1 MSSIEIKLPK
11 LGESISEATILKWL
25 KQPGDQVEKDEPILE
40 VATDK
45 VDSEV
50 AAPESGEI
58 EELLFEENDVVPVGT
73 VIAKLKTDAG
83 AQSFDSAQEPKPDV
97 RKSEIGNLKSETV
110 KNDNSKNKTQAV
122 VEESD
127 AGHRSRSLSS
137 VEGSAIGLH
146 GTARTDANGR
156 FLSPLVRSM
165 AAKEGVD
172 ADELARIDGSG
183 SNGRVLKS
191 DFLNYLENRSTSPSK
206 SVTSS
211 GVEMSSS
218 SSSSSSYKGGQ
229 EIIEMDRMRSMIAD
243 HMVESK
249 RTSPHVTA
257 YVEVDVTKIVEWREK
272 NKLVFQQKHSEK
284 ITFTPL
290 FVEAVIKALEEYP
303 MVNVSVDGKKI
314 IKKNDMNIGMAA
326 ALPSG
331 NLIVPVIH
339 KANELSLL
347 GLTKKVNEL
356 TEKARN
362 NKLSADEIQGGTFTI
377 SNVGTFRNLM
387 GTPIINQPQ
396 VAILA
401 TGAIKKRPAV
411 VETEYGDMIAIR
423 HMMYLSLSFDH
434 RVVDGN
440 LGGSF
445 LARIMD
451 HLEAFDSNRKV

>member
-1 MSSIEIKLPK
+1 MASIEIKLPK

-25 KQPGDQVEKDEPILE
+25 KQPGDQVEKDEAILE

-50 AAPESGEI
+50 AAPESGVL
-58 EELLFEENDVVPVGT
+58 EELLFEENEVVPVGT
-73 VIAKLKTDAG
+73 VVATLNAEAG
-83 AQSFDSAQEPKPDV
+83 SQKPEAGLEKSNKPELSDTKSDSSNKH
-97 RKSEIGNLKSETV
+97 
-110 KNDNSKNKTQAV
+110 NSSLQ
-122 VEESD
+122 
-127 AGHRSRSLSS
+127 SRSLSKA
-137 VEGSAIGLH
+137 EGPVSSLG

-165 AAKEGVD
+165 AAKEGIN
-172 ADELARIDGSG
+172 ADELAGIDGSG

-191 DFLNYLENRSTSPSK
+191 DFLNYLKDRTQPPVPEP
-206 SVTSS
+206 
-211 GVEMSSS
+211 VEGSF
-218 SSSSSSYKGGQ
+218 SSSSSYTGGE
-229 EIIEMDRMRSMIAD
+229 EIIEMDRMRAMIAD

-272 NKLVFQQKHSEK
+272 HKAAFQQKHGVK
-284 ITFTPL
+284 ITFTPI

-314 IKKNDMNIGMAA
+314 IKKNEMNIGMAA

-339 KANELSLL
+339 KANELSML
-347 GLTKKVNEL
+347 GLAKKVNEL
-356 TEKARN
+356 TDKARN

-396 VAILA
+396 AAILA

-451 HLEAFDSNRKV
+451 HMEAFDSNRTI

>member
-1 MSSIEIKLPK
+1 MSVQEIKLPK
-11 LGESISEATILKWL
+11 LGESISEATILRWL
-25 KQPGDQVEKDEPILE
+25 KQKGDHVEKDEAIVE

-50 AAPESGEI
+50 AAPASGII
-58 EELLFEENDVVPVGT
+58 EELLYEENDVVKVGEI
-73 VIAKLKTDAG
+73 IAKLSPSDEQKAEEEKT
-83 AQSFDSAQEPKPDV
+83 
-97 RKSEIGNLKSETV
+97 
-110 KNDNSKNKTQAV
+110 
-122 VEESD
+122 EEKMD
-127 AGHRSRSLSS
+127 LQS
-137 VEGSAIGLH
+137 VEDSPQDSNVQILESSRHDGQ
-146 GTARTDANGR
+146 GR

-165 AAKEGVD
+165 AAKEGISVE
-172 ADELARIDGSG
+172 ALSSIQGSG
-183 SNGRVLKS
+183 SNGRILKK
-191 DFLNYLENRSTSPSK
+191 DILAYLENGVQLDNRPPS
-206 SVTSS
+206 SDAVNRQPSS
-211 GVEMSSS
+211 FT
-218 SSSSSSYKGGQ
+218 GGQ

-272 NKLVFQQKHSEK
+272 NKVAFQQKYGEK
-284 ITFTPL
+284 ITFTPI

-314 IKKNDMNIGMAA
+314 IRKKEMNIGMAA
-326 ALPSG
+326 ALPTG

-339 KANELSLL
+339 GANQYSLL

-356 TEKARN
+356 TDKART
-362 NKLSADEIQGGTFTI
+362 NKLNADEIQGGTFTI

-423 HMMYLSLSFDH
+423 QMMYLSLSFDH

-451 HLEAFDSNRKV
+451 HLEAFDPNRSI

>member
-1 MSSIEIKLPK
+1 MSKQEVKLPK
-11 LGESISEATILKWL
+11 LGESISEATILRWL
-25 KQPGDQVEKDEPILE
+25 KQKGEFVEKDEPIVE

-50 AAPESGEI
+50 AAPMSGVLEDT
-58 EELLFEENDVVPVGT
+58 LFEENDVVQVGEI
-73 VIAKLKTDAG
+73 IAKINSDADHG
-83 AQSFDSAQEPKPDV
+83 EPTNEGGK
-97 RKSEIGNLKSETV
+97 KSEIIDQESE
-110 KNDNSKNKTQAV
+110 K
-122 VEESD
+122 EES
-127 AGHRSRSLSS
+127 SIQLQTSNLSTRHDS
-137 VEGSAIGLH
+137 
-146 GTARTDANGR
+146 NGR

-165 AAKEGVD
+165 AEKEGISID
-172 ADELARIDGSG
+172 QLASIQGSG
-183 SNGRVLKS
+183 SKGRILKKDILSFLSNG
-191 DFLNYLENRSTSPSK
+191 
-206 SVTSS
+206 
-211 GVEMSSS
+211 SSS
-218 SSSSSSYKGGQ
+218 SSSSTSGMAQGAVAGASGFTRGQ

-243 HMVESK
+243 HMVNSK
-249 RTSPHVTA
+249 KTSPHVTA

-272 NKLVFQQKHSEK
+272 NKVTFQQKYGEK
-284 ITFTPL
+284 ITFTPI

-314 IKKNDMNIGMAA
+314 IKKNEMNIGMAA
-326 ALPSG
+326 ALPTG

-356 TEKARN
+356 TDKART

-387 GTPIINQPQ
+387 GTPIINQPE

-423 HMMYLSLSFDH
+423 QMMYLSLSFDH

-451 HLEAFDSNRKV
+451 HLEAFDSNRTI

>member
-1 MSSIEIKLPK
+1 MASIEIKLPK
-11 LGESISEATILKWL
+11 LGESITEATVLRWI

-50 AAPESGEI
+50 AAPESGVL
-58 EELLFEENDVVPVGT
+58 EELLFEENDVVPVGS
-73 VIAKLKTDAG
+73 VVAKLKSSDGQSTD
-83 AQSFDSAQEPKPDV
+83 SK
-97 RKSEIGNLKSETV
+97 KSKNAEANTKVLAEDSETV
-110 KNDNSKNKTQAV
+110 
-122 VEESD
+122 ESD
-127 AGHRSRSLSS
+127 AGNRS
-137 VEGSAIGLH
+137 SAIGLKS
-146 GTARTDANGR
+146 TPRVDVNGR

-165 AAKEGVD
+165 AAKEGVGVE
-172 ADELARIDGSG
+172 ELAGINGSG

-191 DFLNYLENRSTSPSK
+191 DFLGYLANR
-206 SVTSS
+206 
-211 GVEMSSS
+211 SSS
-218 SSSSSSYKGGQ
+218 SSSSSSLAGSAQSAAAGTTSFSGGEQ
-229 EIIEMDRMRSMIAD
+229 IIEMDRMRAMIAD

-272 NKLVFQQKHSEK
+272 NKVAFQQKYGEK
-284 ITFTPL
+284 ITFTPI
-290 FVEAVIKALEEYP
+290 FVEAVIKSLEEFP

-314 IKKNDMNIGMAA
+314 IRKMDMNIGMAA

-356 TEKARN
+356 TDKARN

-423 HMMYLSLSFDH
+423 HMIYLSLSFDH

>member
-1 MSSIEIKLPK
+1 MSAIEIKLPK

-50 AAPESGEI
+50 AAPENGVL

-73 VIAKLKTDAG
+73 VIAKLKREAG
-83 AQSFDSAQEPKPDV
+83 DQKTEARQ
-97 RKSEIGNLKSETV
+97 
-110 KNDNSKNKTQAV
+110 DNSKQEISSATEA
-122 VEESD
+122 ESGSNHTSD
-127 AGHRSRSLSS
+127 LQSGSLSS
-137 VEGSAIGLH
+137 VEGSAIGLQ
-146 GTARTDANGR
+146 GTPRKDAKDR

-165 AAKEGVD
+165 AAKEGIS
-172 ADELARIDGSG
+172 AEELSSIDGSG

-191 DFLNYLENRSTSPSK
+191 DFINYLENRSASPKLAGSAQGT
-206 SVTSS
+206 VS
-211 GVEMSSS
+211 GA
-218 SSSSSSYKGGQ
+218 SSYAGGQ
-229 EIIEMDRMRSMIAD
+229 EIIEMDRMRAMIAD

-272 NKLVFQQKHSEK
+272 HKAAFQQKHGEK

-290 FVEAVIKALEEYP
+290 FVESVIKALEEYP

-314 IKKNDMNIGMAA
+314 IKKNEMNIGMAA

-356 TEKARN
+356 TDKARN

-451 HLEAFDSNRKV
+451 HMEAFDSNRSI

>member
-1 MSSIEIKLPK
+1 MIMSAIEIKLPK

-50 AAPESGEI
+50 AAPESGVL

-73 VIAKLKTDAG
+73 VLAKLKLEAG
-83 AQSFDSAQEPKPDV
+83 GQKPEA
-97 RKSEIGNLKSETV
+97 RQ
-110 KNDNSKNKTQAV
+110 DNSKQEVSSATVA
-122 VEESD
+122 ESSSNQES
-127 AGHRSRSLSS
+127 GNRS
-137 VEGSAIGLH
+137 SAIGFKS
-146 GTARTDANGR
+146 TPRVDENGR

-165 AAKEGVD
+165 AAKEGIS
-172 ADELARIDGSG
+172 AEELASIDGSG

-191 DFLNYLENRSTSPSK
+191 DFLNYLENRSSSPS
-206 SVTSS
+206 SVTSR

-218 SSSSSSYKGGQ
+218 SSSSSSYTGGQ
-229 EIIEMDRMRSMIAD
+229 EIIEMDRMRAMIAD

-257 YVEVDVTKIVEWREK
+257 YVEVDVTKIVEWRDK
-272 NKLVFQQKHSEK
+272 HKIAFQQKYGEK
-284 ITFTPL
+284 ITFTPI

-314 IKKNDMNIGMAA
+314 IKKNEMNIGMAA

-356 TEKARN
+356 TDKARN

-451 HLEAFDSNRKV
+451 HMEAFDSNRTV

>member
-11 LGESISEATILKWL
+11 LGESISEATILNWL

-40 VATDK
+40 VGTDK

-50 AAPESGEI
+50 VATESGVI
-58 EELLFEENDVVPVGT
+58 EELLFEENEVVPVGT
-73 VIAKLKTDAG
+73 VVARLKGSEGQITD
-83 AQSFDSAQEPKPDV
+83 S
-97 RKSEIGNLKSETV
+97 KSTDIVET
-110 KNDNSKNKTQAV
+110 KKAETKTQAAV
-122 VEESD
+122 DKSD
-127 AGHRSRSLSS
+127 AGHRPKSQSP
-137 VEGSAIGLH
+137 VQGSAIGLKS
-146 GTARTDANGR
+146 TPRVDENGR

-165 AAKEGVD
+165 AAKEGIS
-172 ADELARIDGSG
+172 ADELASIDGSG

-191 DFLNYLENRSTSPSK
+191 DFLNYLENRTASPKLAGSAQGA
-206 SVTSS
+206 VS
-211 GVEMSSS
+211 GA
-218 SSSSSSYKGGQ
+218 SSYTGGQ

-249 RTSPHVTA
+249 RKSPHVTA

-272 NKLVFQQKHSEK
+272 HKEAFQQKHGEK
-284 ITFTPL
+284 ITFTPI

-303 MVNVSVDGKKI
+303 MINVSVDGKKI
-314 IKKNDMNIGMAA
+314 IKKNDMNIGIAA

-339 KANELSLL
+339 KANELNLL

-356 TEKARN
+356 VDKARN
-362 NKLSADEIQGGTFTI
+362 NKLSADDIQRGTFTI

-396 VAILA
+396 AAILA

-445 LARIMD
+445 LARVMD
-451 HLEAFDSNRKV
+451 HMEAFDSERKV